1 MRRRVASDVIN
12 ALVNRRRK
20 GKNGMYEYRCELV
33 KIIDGDTIDVNLDL
47 GFEVVLKKQR
57 IRLYGINTPESR
69 TRDLEQKK
77 YGLAAKARLRELLEE
92 ANQITVKT
100 EIDKKARGKYGR
112 ILGTIYAGSTNINNL
127 LIDEGHAI
135 AYYGGTKRTNKWW
148 LKGE

>member
-1 MRRRVASDVIN
+1 
-12 ALVNRRRK
+12 
-20 GKNGMYEYRCELV
+20 MYEYKASLV
-33 KIIDGDTIDVNLDL
+33 KIVDGDTIDVDLDL

-77 YGLAAKARLRELLEE
+77 YGLAAKERLRELLEE
-92 ANQITVKT
+92 ADQILVTT

-112 ILGTIYAGSTNINNL
+112 ILGTIFAGSININNL
-127 LIDEGHAI
+127 MVDEGYAI

-148 LKGE
+148 LKED